1 MLFFLLFLWGVA
13 GDDVG
18 TINAESQEW
27 AVCFLLICCCCC
39 DSGSDDDDDNDSYDD
54 DVSVS
59 VSFSVYLFPPF
70 DFLV

>member
-1 MLFFLLFLWGVA
+1 MWGVA

-39 DSGSDDDDDNDSYDD
+39 CDGGSDDDDDDNDDYDDD